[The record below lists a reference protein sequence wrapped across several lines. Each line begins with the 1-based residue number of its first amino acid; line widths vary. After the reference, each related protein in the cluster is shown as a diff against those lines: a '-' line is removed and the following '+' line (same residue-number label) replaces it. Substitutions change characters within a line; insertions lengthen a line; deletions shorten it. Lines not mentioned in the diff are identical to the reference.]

1 MRDFARAPGCSVHT
15 DSLVCRVL
23 VKVVVRGRLSAHL
36 RALRDYALLAKGN
49 FYSNFIQESHELMLK
64 PPNLFSTRDV
74 NYGPFATAA
83 ASSGVADDP
92 HFRNCR
98 LTLDLSEFVYRAFS
112 PHSVALLHVRLM
124 ACFRLVTGKGKIK
137 LSRRVFANAIS
148 LVCCLVSGWTGGMFE
163 GKSLFWSK
171 YER

>member
-1 MRDFARAPGCSVHT
+1 MGCGTLLWYSAQARAGT
-15 DSLVCRVL
+15 KMGSLHHDGHLLICRRCRRRV
-23 VKVVVRGRLSAHL
+23 VVVVQVVVRGRLSAHL

-112 PHSVALLHVRLM
+112 PHSVALLHVRFNCL
-124 ACFRLVTGKGKIK
+124 
-137 LSRRVFANAIS
+137 LSFFFFSFVFAPDS
-148 LVCCLVSGWTGGMFE
+148 FG
-163 GKSLFWSK
+163 
-171 YER
+171 R